1 MIHTGRVR
9 GITFKGIRIKM
20 AQDSSSKHFVHVNL
34 RLIHINVWRKLLQ
47 YCKVISLQLIKIIG
61 GKKSQKKKK
70 DSDRAITPAAEAVR
84 VPAHL
89 ASPRSPQAKQLRH
102 IHPQLSL
109 GQSCHRQKKSCISV
123 HRVTL
128 GVSDFVTLQT
138 VACQASLSGRGVL
151 QAITLVQMGQYWL
164 PYPSRAPC
172 FLLP

>member
-1 MIHTGRVR
+1 MGNTG
-9 GITFKGIRIKM
+9 KSM
-20 AQDSSSKHFVHVNL
+20 ADSCQLWEKP
-34 RLIHINVWRKLLQ
+34 LQ

-61 GKKSQKKKK
+61 GEKKVKKRQKT
-70 DSDRAITPAAEAVR
+70 DRAITPAAEAVR

-109 GQSCHRQKKSCISV
+109 GQSSQRQKESCISV

-128 GVSDFVTLQT
+128 GVSDFVTLQI

-151 QAITLVQMGQYWL
+151 QARKLECIDQYWL
-164 PYPSRAPC
+164 PSPSRALY